1 MIIGNI
7 HHLQSWLPEELRQA
21 IEHVKAHVTDA
32 TPTGKHDINGNS
44 LFYLVSEDMT
54 QPFAERRAEYHALRF
69 WTRALASNFR
79 CQRMPPPALPV
90 LTCAPVLM
98 TP

>member
-7 HHLQSWLPEELRQA
+7 HHLQVWLPESLRQA

-32 TPTGKHDINGNS
+32 TPPGKHDINGNN

-54 QPFAERRAEYHALRF
+54 QPFAERRAGVPCALSGHSDCAQ
-69 WTRALASNFR
+69 RAGRDDVQYLAAR
-79 CQRMPPPALPV
+79 HPGHRLAGG
-90 LTCAPVLM
+90 
-98 TP
+98 